1 MYLLSIDSMRGD
13 FMLNIIIYSPVN
25 RYTMSV
31 PEQNTKTALPF
42 FIILPLIT
50 VTIGNLATAESDV
63 ERCICAVIIL
73 AGVGAM
79 FTSAI
84 NGRLTKFGREKS
96 QQKIPRKVNI
106 IRYTAL
112 VLVTLFGIG
121 FCVLL
126 NTFGV
131 PNFSPFGISGCAGLF
146 VGAAFASLSFEFDG
160 LVSSSKRL
168 QKCIKE
174 NK

>member
-1 MYLLSIDSMRGD
+1 M
-13 FMLNIIIYSPVN
+13 
-25 RYTMSV
+25 
-31 PEQNTKTALPF
+31 
-42 FIILPLIT
+42 
-50 VTIGNLATAESDV
+50 

-112 VLVTLFGIG
+112 VLVTLFGIE

-168 QKCIKE
+168 QKYIEE